1 MSSHAQPLVPAR
13 SAVSLA
19 WPAALALAALMGI
32 GRFAFTPVWP
42 LMAHDAALSL
52 EQGGW
57 LASANYAGYLLGA
70 LIAAAWPPRRP
81 LAALGASLLAV
92 AALTLAM
99 PLPHSVAGWAALRL
113 AAGWASALGFI
124 CVASWRPARAGD
136 PIEPAASAV
145 VYAGVGAGIAATGLA
160 CLALM
165 AAGATAAQCWMALG
179 ALALALSMA
188 AWPRLRGALP
198 ATAASARP
206 SGPGTAA
213 ARHGGTG
220 AALRRVRH
228 RLHHSRHL
236 PARHGQGRHARS
248 GGVRLG
254 LAPVRTGR
262 RAVLP
267 DGALLARRH
276 GEIRI
281 WRGAQA
287 AMALGM
293 AVAALRHDLAAVIVA
308 ALLVGGT
315 FMVITRPAWWR
326 PGAWRARPRPRR
338 RPDDGGIRR
347 RPDCRPAAGRLG
359 ARLGAS
365 LPQTLAA
372 GAALLRCRPGAWGKS
387 RPRAAALGIMQWTRG
402 ARPLRP
408 RSL

>member
-1 MSSHAQPLVPAR
+1 
-13 SAVSLA
+13 
-19 WPAALALAALMGI
+19 MGI

-188 AWPRLRGALP
+188 AWPRLRG
-198 ATAASARP
+198 
-206 SGPGTAA
+206 
-213 ARHGGTG
+213 
-220 AALRRVRH
+220 
-228 RLHHSRHL
+228 
-236 PARHGQGRHARS
+236 
-248 GGVRLG
+248 
-254 LAPVRTGR
+254 
-262 RAVLP
+262 
-267 DGALLARRH
+267 
-276 GEIRI
+276 
-281 WRGAQA
+281 
-287 AMALGM
+287 
-293 AVAALRHDLAAVIVA
+293 
-308 ALLVGGT
+308 
-315 FMVITRPAWWR
+315 
-326 PGAWRARPRPRR
+326 
-338 RPDDGGIRR
+338 
-347 RPDCRPAAGRLG
+347 
-359 ARLGAS
+359 
-365 LPQTLAA
+365 
-372 GAALLRCRPGAWGKS
+372 RCRPPP
-387 RPRAAALGIMQWTRG
+387 RPPAHPTGNRCRAAWRDWRCTTACSASATSFPPPSCPPWRTSCPIRRCSAGPGPCSDW
-402 ARPLRP
+402 PP
-408 RSL
+408 RCPA

>member
-1 MSSHAQPLVPAR
+1 
-13 SAVSLA
+13 
-19 WPAALALAALMGI
+19 MGI

-165 AAGATAAQCWMALG
+165 AAGATAAQCWWRWARWR
-179 ALALALSMA
+179 
-188 AWPRLRGALP
+188 WPCRWPPGPELRAALP

-206 SGPGTAA
+206 SNREPLPRGMAGLALHYGVFGIGYIIPATFLPAMARKSCPIRRCSAGPG
-213 ARHGGTG
+213 
-220 AALRRVRH
+220 
-228 RLHHSRHL
+228 
-236 PARHGQGRHARS
+236 
-248 GGVRLG
+248 
-254 LAPVRTGR
+254 PVRTGR

-267 DGALLARRH
+267 DGAKLARRH

-293 AVAALRHDLAAVIVA
+293 AVAALRHDQ
-308 ALLVGGT
+308 
-315 FMVITRPAWWR
+315 P
-326 PGAWRARPRPRR
+326 P
-338 RPDDGGIRR
+338 
-347 RPDCRPAAGRLG
+347 
-359 ARLGAS
+359 
-365 LPQTLAA
+365 
-372 GAALLRCRPGAWGKS
+372 
-387 RPRAAALGIMQWTRG
+387 
-402 ARPLRP
+402 
-408 RSL
+408 

>member
-81 LAALGASLLAV
+81 LGASLLAV

-165 AAGATAAQCWMALG
+165 AAGATAAQCWVALG
-179 ALALALSMA
+179 AGAGLVDGRLAQTA
-188 AWPRLRGALP
+188 RGA
-198 ATAASARP
+198 AGHRRVRP
-206 SGPGTAA
+206 PIQPGTAA

-220 AALRRVRH
+220 VALRRVRH

-236 PARHGQGRHARS
+236 PARHGQGSHARS

-267 DGALLARRH
+267 DGACWRAGTARSGSGAARR
-276 GEIRI
+276 RR
-281 WRGAQA
+281 WR
-287 AMALGM
+287 
-293 AVAALRHDLAAVIVA
+293 
-308 ALLVGGT
+308 
-315 FMVITRPAWWR
+315 W
-326 PGAWRARPRPRR
+326 AWRWRR
-338 RPDDGGIRR
+338 CGTTWP
-347 RPDCRPAAGRLG
+347 P
-359 ARLGAS
+359 
-365 LPQTLAA
+365 
-372 GAALLRCRPGAWGKS
+372 
-387 RPRAAALGIMQWTRG
+387 
-402 ARPLRP
+402 
-408 RSL
+408 